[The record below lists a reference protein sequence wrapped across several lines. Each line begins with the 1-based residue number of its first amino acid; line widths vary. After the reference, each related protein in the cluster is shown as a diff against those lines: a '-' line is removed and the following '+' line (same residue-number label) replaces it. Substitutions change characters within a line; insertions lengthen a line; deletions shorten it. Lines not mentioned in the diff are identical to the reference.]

1 MIFVTLK
8 HPINLVD
15 LGYASNAAQAAEYK
29 ARGYMALE
37 EMRAM
42 PNEIA
47 SLRRRIDDQAN
58 LIASLRRQL
67 GVDHE

>member
-8 HPINLVD
+8 HPINIVD

-29 ARGYMALE
+29 ERGYMALE
-37 EMRAM
+37 ELHTM

-47 SLRRRIDDQAN
+47 SLRRRIDDQAI

-67 GVDHE
+67 GADHE